1 MKHPL
6 AKLTTTYLN
15 HICVNKLRQWA
26 CIKYLRIQIVMPSGL
41 FFFFAREFGIRNTA
55 LFETYKSL
63 FIKWNQWSDVPNYMS
78 LNSNCLLVRKA
89 AFIGVHR
96 PQDRKVFWGLTET
109 SYRKPTNFITSW
121 HTGYANSLA
130 FADPTCKTFSKWSLF
145 IFSFSI
151 SLLIGANFSI
161 TASATT
167 SL

>member
-1 MKHPL
+1 M

-15 HICVNKLRQWA
+15 HICVNKLKPMSRHPIIEDSDSYAFWF
-26 CIKYLRIQIVMPSGL
+26 VF

-55 LFETYKSL
+55 LFETCKSL
-63 FIKWNQWSDVPNYMS
+63 FIKWNQWSDVPNYVY

-96 PQDRKVFWGLTET
+96 PQFRKVFLWLTET
-109 SYRKPTNFITSW
+109 SYRKPTNFFTSW